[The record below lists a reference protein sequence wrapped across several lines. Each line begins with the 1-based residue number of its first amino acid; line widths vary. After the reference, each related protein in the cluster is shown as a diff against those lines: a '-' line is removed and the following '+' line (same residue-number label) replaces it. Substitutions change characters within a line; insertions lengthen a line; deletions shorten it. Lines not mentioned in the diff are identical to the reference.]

1 MSVWGKL
8 IGGATGLALG
18 GPIGAILGLAAGH
31 GVDRASSYKHNN
43 KIFNVKEKEQVFA
56 SGVVALAAKL
66 SKADGIITKEEI
78 ITFKKIF
85 DFPKEDEKAISKLFN
100 AAKESTQDYKDIANQ
115 IYVFFHKDKSLLFE
129 LLNSLFAIAYADN
142 DFHKNEKEML
152 KQISRIFK
160 FSEKDFEHI
169 NSLFIDKKSSNLDKL
184 STYFKVLGVKEDTS
198 LEDITKKY
206 KTLIKEYHPDRLQGL
221 GLPKDFIQL
230 ANKKLS
236 SINEAYSAIKNE
248 KKVK

>member
-18 GPIGAILGLAAGH
+18 GPVGAILGLAAGH
-31 GVDRASSYKHNN
+31 GVDKASNYKQNN
-43 KIFNVKEKEQVFA
+43 NFFNIKEKEQVFA

-66 SKADGIITKEEI
+66 SKADGVITKEEI
-78 ITFKKIF
+78 ITFKRIF

-100 AAKESTQDYKDIANQ
+100 AAKENTDDYKDVARQ
-115 IYVFFHKDKSLLFE
+115 IYVFFKKDKSLLCE

-142 DFHKNEKEML
+142 EFHENEKEML
-152 KQISRIFK
+152 KQIANIFK
-160 FSEKDFEHI
+160 LSNEEFESI
-169 NSLFIDKKSSNLDKL
+169 NNLFISKGSN
-184 STYFKVLGVKEDTS
+184 STDNLKVYFKVLGVKENCS
-198 LEDITKKY
+198 IEEVTKKY
-206 KTLIKEYHPDRLQGL
+206 RALIKDYHPDRLQGL

-236 SINEAYSAIKNE
+236 RINEAYNAIKNE
-248 KKVK
+248 KKIK

>member
-1 MSVWGKL
+1 MSIWGKL

-18 GPIGAILGLAAGH
+18 GPVGAILGLAAGH
-31 GVDRASSYKHNN
+31 GVDRASRNKQNN
-43 KIFNVKEKEQVFA
+43 KIFNVTEKEQVFA

-66 SKADGIITKEEI
+66 SKADGVITKEEI

-100 AAKESTQDYKDIANQ
+100 AAKDSSEDYKDIANQ
-115 IYVFFHKDKSLLFE
+115 IYTFFQKDKSLLFE

-142 DFHKNEKEML
+142 DFHKNEKDML
-152 KQISRIFK
+152 QKIAKIFK
-160 FSEKDFEHI
+160 FSEEDFDHI
-169 NSLFIDKKSSNLDKL
+169 NSLFIKRKPNISDSL
-184 STYFKVLGVKEDTS
+184 SIYFKVLGVNKETS
-198 LEDITKKY
+198 MEDITKKY
-206 KTLIKEYHPDRLQGL
+206 KILIKDYHPDRLQGL

-236 SINEAYSAIKNE
+236 TINEAYNAIKNE
-248 KKVK
+248 KKTK